1 MTSSSCL
8 TLALIYGFIWSR
20 QRDAWAHL
28 LFAIAA
34 CATAILAWFD
44 LAGIHA
50 QSVPQYAAAIRWA
63 HLWTWAVIL
72 ALAGFVKL
80 YLRAGR
86 TWLLWLVCALRTA
99 SLFLDLRTG
108 YYREITSLSHVPFLG
123 ESIAV
128 APFQPDPWM
137 LVGQLS
143 LLGLSIFVMDA
154 ALSVWRRGERRTA
167 VIVGGSIMLFLL
179 AGTGECVLV
188 FWGNAPWPPT
198 PSLFFLC
205 IIVAMGYELGS
216 DALRAAQLTE
226 ELRTS
231 KQRMTLA
238 AEAANMGF
246 WSRESTGN
254 RFWATDQWRVLFG
267 FATTDTPRLDEV
279 LQRIHPDDRD
289 LTLRAFE
296 NAYHGDG
303 RYQTEYRVALP
314 NGQIRWIA
322 SSGRVEL
329 NSRGEPVRMRGVSL
343 DITKRKQ
350 VELEAQTY
358 RGEVAHLL
366 RVATLGELS
375 SSLAHE
381 LNQPLT
387 AILHNAAA
395 AQLYLAHDEC
405 DLQVIRD
412 ILRDIVTDDERAA
425 DVIGRLRTLVKKG
438 EFQPQPLAVNELIQ
452 SVLKLVRHEL
462 MSREVRIVTEFSP
475 GLEAIRGD
483 RVQLQQ
489 VLINLILNAA
499 DAMPSTAGSVRTLTL
514 RTSAVE
520 IDAVTVSVVDTGNG
534 ILPGHEEK
542 IFEPYYS
549 TKPQGLGLGLSLS
562 RSIIL
567 ALGGSMWAEAGIPR
581 GATIHF
587 TVPKWRSELQSA
599 RVVPSNQAAIS

>member
-1 MTSSSCL
+1 MHWATTTFSMTSSSCL
-8 TLALIYGFIWSR
+8 TLGLIYGFIWWR

-44 LAGIHA
+44 LAAIHA
-50 QSVPQYAAAIRWA
+50 QSAPQYAAAIRSA
-63 HLWTWAVIL
+63 HLWTWAVVL

-99 SLFLDLRTG
+99 SLFLNFRTDNLNDQG
-108 YYREITSLSHVPFLG
+108 MASLSHVPFLG
-123 ESIAV
+123 ESFSIV
-128 APFQPDPWM
+128 PSQPNPWM

-154 ALSVWRRGERRTA
+154 ALSVWRRGDRRTA

-188 FWGNAPWPPT
+188 FWGNAPWPST

-216 DALRAAQLTE
+216 EALRGAQLTE
-226 ELRTS
+226 ELRAS

-246 WSRESTGN
+246 WSHESKGDKL
-254 RFWATDQWRVLFG
+254 WATDQWRALFG
-267 FATTDTPRLDEV
+267 FAATDSPHRDDV
-279 LQRIHPDDRD
+279 LQRIHPDDRE
-289 LTLRAFE
+289 LTQRAFAD
-296 NAYHGDG
+296 AYRGDG
-303 RYQTEYRVALP
+303 RYQTEFRVSPP

-329 NSRGEPVRMRGVSL
+329 NSRGQPVRMRGVSL

-350 VELEAQTY
+350 MELEAQTY

-381 LNQPLT
+381 LNQPLS
-387 AILHNAAA
+387 AILHNAEA

-412 ILRDIVTDDERAA
+412 ILRDIVADDQRAA
-425 DVIGRLRTLVKKG
+425 EVIGRLRTLVKKG

-452 SVLKLVRHEL
+452 SVLKLVHHEL
-462 MSREVRIVTEFSP
+462 MAREVRIVTEFSP
-475 GLEAIRGD
+475 GLPAIRGD

-499 DAMPSTAGSVRTLTL
+499 DAMPPATGSVQTLTL
-514 RTSAVE
+514 RTSSTE
-520 IDAVTVSVVDTGNG
+520 NAVTVSVADTGNG
-534 ILPGHEEK
+534 ILPGYEEK

-562 RSIIL
+562 RSLIL
-567 ALGGSMWAEAGIPR
+567 ALGGSMWAEARVPL

-587 TVPKWRSELQSA
+587 TVPKWSGDLR
-599 RVVPSNQAAIS
+599 